1 MGLTEPFTQNSFR
14 SPRSP
19 CRIRPPCRT
28 NGRLQAVRSHNQATN
43 STLLIFGES
52 RWYQR
57 RFGWGWDHWQRS
69 YSCVRGSSSK
79 DLLSRKSSVRWG
91 SWGMEC
97 SCDPSREGVTPFP
110 PPGPVGWPVW
120 LVPLLKDGLQLWED
134 TAGLRAR
141 LAYTAFLLITC
152 TRSWRTNVIKHSGY
166 SLNSHGP
173 WGPVN
178 IILYYLVFSV
188 CMRLPLSAAFKSQQK
203 TMDA

>member
-19 CRIRPPCRT
+19 CQIGPPCET
-28 NGRLQAVRSHNQATN
+28 NGRLHAVRSHNQATN

-52 RWYQR
+52 RWHQR

-69 YSCVRGSSSK
+69 YSCMRGSSSK

-97 SCDPSREGVTPFP
+97 SCDPPREGVTPFP
-110 PPGPVGWPVW
+110 LPGPVGWPVW

-152 TRSWRTNVIKHSGY
+152 TRLWQTNAVVDIVWTVV
-166 SLNSHGP
+166 GP
-173 WGPVN
+173 EVQ
-178 IILYYLVFSV
+178 L
-188 CMRLPLSAAFKSQQK
+188 
-203 TMDA
+203 T